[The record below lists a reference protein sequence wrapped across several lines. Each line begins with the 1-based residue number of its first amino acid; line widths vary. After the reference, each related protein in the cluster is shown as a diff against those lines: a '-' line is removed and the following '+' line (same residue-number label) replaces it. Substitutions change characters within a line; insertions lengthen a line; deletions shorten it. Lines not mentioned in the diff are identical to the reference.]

1 MAKFWLV
8 LLLLLSGCQQAY
20 YSTMEKVGVHKRD
33 ILVDRVENAQKSQR
47 EAQQQFS
54 SALEQ
59 FSALVK
65 YDGGDLQR
73 QYKLTQAEYDACE
86 KSALDVKNRIDA
98 IEQVAEALFK
108 EWQQEL
114 NEYSNQSLKR
124 DSERKLSQTRRQY
137 HSLLV
142 TMRQA
147 EATMQPVLASLKDNA
162 LYLKHNLNAQAI
174 GALKGEFGSIER
186 DISRLLTEMN
196 KAIAESERFLTT
208 LKQSSRY
215 K

>member
-147 EATMQPVLASLKDNA
+147 EATMQPVLSSLKDNA

-186 DISRLLTEMN
+186 DISRLLAEMN

-208 LKQSSRY
+208 LKQ
-215 K
+215 

>member
-47 EAQQQFS
+47 EAQEQFS

-147 EATMQPVLASLKDNA
+147 EATMQPVLSSLKDNA

-186 DISRLLTEMN
+186 DISRLLAEMN

-208 LKQSSRY
+208 LKQ
-215 K
+215 

>member
-8 LLLLLSGCQQAY
+8 LLLLLSGCQQVY

-47 EAQQQFS
+47 EAQEQFS

-59 FSALVK
+59 FSTLVK

-114 NEYSNQSLKR
+114 KEYSNQSLKR

-137 HSLLV
+137 TSLLV

-147 EATMQPVLASLKDNA
+147 EATMQPVLSSLKDNA

-186 DISRLLTEMN
+186 DISRLLAEMN

-208 LKQSSRY
+208 LKQ
-215 K
+215 

>member
-1 MAKFWLV
+1 MAKYWLV

-47 EAQQQFS
+47 EAQEQFS

-147 EATMQPVLASLKDNA
+147 EATMQPVLSSLKDNA

-186 DISRLLTEMN
+186 DISRLLAEMN

-208 LKQSSRY
+208 LKQ
-215 K
+215 

>member
-114 NEYSNQSLKR
+114 GEYSNQSLKR

-137 HSLLV
+137 NSLLV

-147 EATMQPVLASLKDNA
+147 EATMHPVLASLKDNA

-186 DISRLLTEMN
+186 DISRLLTDMS
-196 KAIAESERFLTT
+196 KAIAESERFLAA
-208 LKQSSRY
+208 LKQP
-215 K
+215 

>member
-47 EAQQQFS
+47 EAQEQFS

-137 HSLLV
+137 NSLLV

-174 GALKGEFGSIER
+174 GALKGEFSSIER
-186 DISRLLTEMN
+186 DISRLLNEMN

-208 LKQSSRY
+208 LKQ
-215 K
+215 

>member
-1 MAKFWLV
+1 MAKYWLV

-47 EAQQQFS
+47 EAQEQFS

-73 QYKLTQAEYDACE
+73 HYKLTQAEYDACE

-147 EATMQPVLASLKDNA
+147 EATMQPVLSSLKDNA

-186 DISRLLTEMN
+186 DISRLLAEMN

-208 LKQSSRY
+208 LKQ
-215 K
+215 

>member
-47 EAQQQFS
+47 EAQEQFS

-114 NEYSNQSLKR
+114 KEYSNQSLKR

-137 HSLLV
+137 TSLLV

-147 EATMQPVLASLKDNA
+147 EATMQPVLSSLKDNA

-196 KAIAESERFLTT
+196 KAIAESDRFLTT
-208 LKQSSRY
+208 LKQ
-215 K
+215 

>member
-20 YSTMEKVGVHKRD
+20 YATMEKVGVHKRD
-33 ILVDRVENAQKSQR
+33 ILVDRVEGAQQSQR
-47 EAQQQFS
+47 QAQEQFS

-137 HSLLV
+137 NSLLV

-208 LKQSSRY
+208 LKQ
-215 K
+215 

>member
-47 EAQQQFS
+47 EAQEQFS

-137 HSLLV
+137 NSLLV

-162 LYLKHNLNAQAI
+162 LYLKHNLNAHAI
-174 GALKGEFGSIER
+174 GALKGEFSSIER
-186 DISRLLTEMN
+186 DISRLLNEMN

-208 LKQSSRY
+208 LKQ
-215 K
+215 

>member
-8 LLLLLSGCQQAY
+8 LLLLLSGCQHAY

-47 EAQQQFS
+47 EAQEQFS

-147 EATMQPVLASLKDNA
+147 EATMQPVLSSLKDNA

-186 DISRLLTEMN
+186 DISRLLAEMN

-208 LKQSSRY
+208 LKQ
-215 K
+215 

>member
-47 EAQQQFS
+47 EAQEQFS

-137 HSLLV
+137 NSLLV

-147 EATMQPVLASLKDNA
+147 EASMQPVLSSLKDNA

-186 DISRLLTEMN
+186 DISRLLAEMN

-208 LKQSSRY
+208 LKQ
-215 K
+215 